1 MYAAHSNERRSFDT
15 YGTGL
20 YGRLIGEPL
29 LLAHVWLFY
38 SPQIGRQVDATDNNM
53 MMHLAN
59 EMIEDVAVI
68 ISAVRIGGEKAI
80 EQLP

>member
-1 MYAAHSNERRSFDT
+1 
-15 YGTGL
+15 
-20 YGRLIGEPL
+20 
-29 LLAHVWLFY
+29 VWLFY